1 MVCRTEILQACAE
14 CKSVACV
21 FGASEAGF
29 LFGDCCG
36 VLRRTANLEQKQ
48 TRITVVRV
56 IVKELKLQNK
66 KNIKGLS
73 KKKQ

>member
-1 MVCRTEILQACAE
+1 
-14 CKSVACV
+14 VACV

-56 IVKELKLQNK
+56 IVKELKLQNEK
-66 KNIKGLS
+66 KYKGA
-73 KKKQ
+73 